1 VKQTG
6 VNQQVRP
13 EAYVLVDQVATPTL
27 TSFLSISPTTMNVVV
42 KTALPLAAL
51 GPMLDQVVRGVDPS
65 VPVARLRDME
75 GVFAESIGRSRLL
88 SQLVG
93 AFAGFA
99 LLLAAM
105 GIYGVLAYLVAE
117 RRREVAIRIALG
129 AERTRVLRSVMT
141 HGVRWTAMGLAI
153 GLATALA
160 VNRLLTSLLFEIDP
174 SDPTSLGAV
183 VVAIAAVAA
192 LASWLPAWRAS
203 RLDPNV
209 VLRVE

>member
-1 VKQTG
+1 V
-6 VNQQVRP
+6 
-13 EAYVLVDQVATPTL
+13 
-27 TSFLSISPTTMNVVV
+27 
-42 KTALPLAAL
+42 L
-51 GPMLDQVVRGVDPS
+51 GPMLDQVVRSVDPS

-93 AFAGFA
+93 AFGAFA
-99 LLLAAM
+99 LLLAAL

-117 RRREVAIRIALG
+117 SRRDVAIRIALG

-141 HGVRWTAMGLAI
+141 YGVRWTAIGLTI
-153 GLATALA
+153 GLAAAVA
-160 VNRLLTSLLFEIDP
+160 VNRFLTSLLFEIEP
-174 SDPTSLGAV
+174 SDPTTLFAV
-183 VVAIAAVAA
+183 VVAIATVAA

-209 VLRVE
+209 VLRAE